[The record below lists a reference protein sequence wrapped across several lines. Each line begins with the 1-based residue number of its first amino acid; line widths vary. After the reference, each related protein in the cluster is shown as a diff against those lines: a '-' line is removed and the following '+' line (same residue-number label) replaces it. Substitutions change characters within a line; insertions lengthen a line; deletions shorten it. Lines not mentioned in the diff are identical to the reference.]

1 MICNGLPIPE
11 KPPSGRFFSQM
22 RHHYGILFIITY
34 EQKKHNERETLHK
47 NDNGKKK
54 KKTQY
59 ELAQFWVE
67 FGANSMGHFHVV
79 IINDLLTPPSD
90 QPSLDDLANVL
101 SFSLAD
107 TMDEVVHDEARH
119 FFMECHQI
127 SNESQFLV
135 DSLPFETAVV
145 ERACRQLNAIR
156 VILLALNDPHSSA
169 QQMADLIANLDSLLY
184 PLDDFLS
191 NPPLPPHTHIPLN
204 PTGKSVRIHGATWP
218 DFSRLHQRA

>member
-1 MICNGLPIPE
+1 
-11 KPPSGRFFSQM
+11 
-22 RHHYGILFIITY
+22 
-34 EQKKHNERETLHK
+34 
-47 NDNGKKK
+47 
-54 KKTQY
+54 
-59 ELAQFWVE
+59 
-67 FGANSMGHFHVV
+67 MGHYHIV

-107 TMDEVVHDEARH
+107 TMDEAVHDEARH
-119 FFMECHQI
+119 FMECHQI

-135 DSLPFETAVV
+135 DSLPNVETAV

-204 PTGKSVRIHGATWP
+204 LTGKSVRIHGATWP
-218 DFSRLHQRA
+218 DFLVFTNARDLYRQPMKRFKWFDDILRNLGKEDVDLQMPSRCGY